1 MSLST
6 WILVAALTTSAQA
19 PSTAAAPAAPS
30 SAQAAQPQTQST
42 EPAAL
47 PVSIDRI
54 REALSHPP
62 TIRPDAVQ
70 PVFRV
75 EVIGRM
81 PSLEVM
87 LGKEFWKGGTAPT
100 PGGAVMTHQEFLD
113 MVRPPEFRGT
123 AMYTQGEAIT
133 IMATSLALQWAL
145 QKAIQKYR
153 DARDERA
160 KEDARKEVQEALAA
174 LDKARAAAGLPRRT
188 P

>member
-1 MSLST
+1 MSLVTWVLVST
-6 WILVAALTTSAQA
+6 LAAQSAA
-19 PSTAAAPAAPS
+19 PGTAAPPPAEGQTAPA
-30 SAQAAQPQTQST
+30 QPGD
-42 EPAAL
+42 L

-81 PSLEVM
+81 PSLEVI
-87 LGKEFWKGGTAPT
+87 LGKEFWKGGAAPT
-100 PGGAVMTHQEFLD
+100 PGGAVMTHQEFLN

-133 IMATSLALQWAL
+133 IMATSFALQWAL
-145 QKAIQKYR
+145 QKAVQKYR
-153 DARDERA
+153 EAKTEGA

>member
-1 MSLST
+1 MSLTT
-6 WILVAALTTSAQA
+6 WVLVSALAAQSVAQGPGAPPPAEAQA
-19 PSTAAAPAAPS
+19 PATPPG
-30 SAQAAQPQTQST
+30 
-42 EPAAL
+42 EL

-87 LGKEFWKGGTAPT
+87 LGKEFWKGGVAPT
-100 PGGAVMTHQEFLD
+100 PGGAVMTHQEFLN
-113 MVRPPEFRGT
+113 MVTPPEFRGT

-133 IMATSLALQWAL
+133 IMATSVALQWAL

-153 DARDERA
+153 EAKGERA

-174 LDKARAAAGLPRRT
+174 LDKARAAAGLPRRS
-188 P
+188 PNP

>member
-1 MSLST
+1 MSLMI
-6 WILVAALTTSAQA
+6 WLLVSALIASPGAQSAT
-19 PSTAAAPAAPS
+19 PGTAAAPPPAEAQTPA
-30 SAQAAQPQTQST
+30 SAQPP
-42 EPAAL
+42 EL

-75 EVIGRM
+75 EIIGEM

-87 LGKEFWKGGTAPT
+87 LGKEFWKGGAAPT
-100 PGGAVMTHQEFLD
+100 PGGAIMTHQEFLN
-113 MVRPPEFRGT
+113 MVRPPEFRGM
-123 AMYTQGEAIT
+123 AMYTNGEAIT
-133 IMATSLALQWAL
+133 IAATSFALQWAL

-153 DARDERA
+153 EAKDVRA
-160 KEDARKEVQEALAA
+160 QETARKEVQEALAA
-174 LDKARAAAGLPRRT
+174 LDKARAAAGLPRRN

>member
-1 MSLST
+1 MSVTT
-6 WILVAALTTSAQA
+6 WLLVLALAAQSATPGTAA
-19 PSTAAAPAAPS
+19 PPAAEAQAAAP
-30 SAQAAQPQTQST
+30 QPG
-42 EPAAL
+42 EL

-153 DARDERA
+153 EARDERA